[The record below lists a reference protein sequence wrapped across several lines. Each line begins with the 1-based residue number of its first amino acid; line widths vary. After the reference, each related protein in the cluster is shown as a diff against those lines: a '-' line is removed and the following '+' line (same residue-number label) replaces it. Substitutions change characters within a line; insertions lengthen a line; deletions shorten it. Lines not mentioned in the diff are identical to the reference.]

1 MDKAD
6 IEKFRRIGGLG
17 ETIEIGTEKFYF
29 KPLPLKH
36 LPELM
41 DFSRITQEE
50 GDKALM
56 KKENATR
63 LFNIMQTFVLHS
75 YPALGEEQDLLDNFI
90 LNNMAQLQE
99 VLIKT
104 STPKS
109 GGDLSDKQKTA
120 LEALKDAQNKQ

>member
-6 IEKFRRIGGLG
+6 IEKFRRVGGLG
-17 ETIEIGTEKFYF
+17 ETIQIGDEKFYF

-41 DFSRITQEE
+41 DFSRITQDE

-56 KKENATR
+56 KKENAMR
-63 LFNIMQTFVLHS
+63 LFDIMKAFVTHS
-75 YPALGEEQDLLDNFI
+75 YPDLANEEDVLDGFI
-90 LNNMAQLQE
+90 LNNMSQLQE

-104 STPKS
+104 STPKTS
-109 GGDLSDKQKTA
+109 GLSENQSKMIEEMKA
-120 LEALKDAQNKQ
+120 KANGG